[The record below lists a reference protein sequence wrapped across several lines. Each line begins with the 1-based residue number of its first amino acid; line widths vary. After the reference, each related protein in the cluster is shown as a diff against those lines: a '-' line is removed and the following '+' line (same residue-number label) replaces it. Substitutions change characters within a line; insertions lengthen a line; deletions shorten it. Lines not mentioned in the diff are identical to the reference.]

1 MRPSTANDATRT
13 PTWLLGD
20 LWRRPPAAPNLPR
33 RFRLLRRR
41 NLHVLS
47 HPVTQKAISHE
58 QKTEWLGLMKLVF
71 YSDNHSWQHTQ
82 RNEKISKAS
91 SSMPIIPRPTMLAET
106 KLGVIYSHLPV
117 PPPACAEAVEVAAPS
132 GMDARKRG
140 GAPGAAWKG
149 HPASLR
155 KGIMVSHPIAA
166 AAAVVTRR
174 GWRRRE
180 SYMKRKKR
188 EREKMD

>member
-1 MRPSTANDATRT
+1 MRPSTANDATQT

-20 LWRRPPAAPNLPR
+20 LWRHPPAAPNLPR

-58 QKTEWLGLMKLVF
+58 HKTEWLGLMKLVF

-91 SSMPIIPRPTMLAET
+91 SSMPIIPRPTILVVHQV
-106 KLGVIYSHLPV
+106 KCGLSHTLLCPLPT
-117 PPPACAEAVEVAAPS
+117 
-132 GMDARKRG
+132 
-140 GAPGAAWKG
+140 
-149 HPASLR
+149 
-155 KGIMVSHPIAA
+155 
-166 AAAVVTRR
+166 TRR
-174 GWRRRE
+174 WGRLRRHHYTI
-180 SYMKRKKR
+180 SGLVPQNGL
-188 EREKMD
+188 